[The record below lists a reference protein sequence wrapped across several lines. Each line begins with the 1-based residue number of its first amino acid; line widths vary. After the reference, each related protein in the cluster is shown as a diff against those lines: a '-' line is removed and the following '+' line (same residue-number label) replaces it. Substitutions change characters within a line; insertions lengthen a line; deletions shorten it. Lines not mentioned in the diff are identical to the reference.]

1 MLSVIDHTKMG
12 LKMLDRSKLLK
23 ELAICSD
30 KLFLDTSHEFD
41 LAQKVWNQI
50 THDPTFPHKIKSLK
64 SPWILPSWSGQLH
77 ETTAISSK
85 LSCYGVLAVDGSQ
98 IYPDRHQGIACY
110 LINVGAIQLR
120 YGTTNEN
127 PIVFETEPYL
137 FLSHDDKEELDG
149 SADVVNCLREE
160 YELRAGLERG
170 LLLKQAMNGDPYA
183 VLFDGSLIFWH
194 LESKDEAVQERF
206 LSSYLT
212 LLHQFYQADIPMAS
226 YISWPKS
233 KELVNLIRVALC
245 NFELEGC
252 TEHKAV
258 DHIVDAQVAQFFLNE
273 GERTT
278 IFQNHSAITSRY
290 PDHLK
295 PHFFYLHVGQEIV
308 RVEIP
313 AWVAQQPDRVRMIG
327 EIILDQA
334 VKGRGYPVCL
344 AEAHEQAVIKGPDRE
359 FFYHALQKVGIE
371 QKHRYV
377 VSQKS
382 MKKRGIGV

>member
-1 MLSVIDHTKMG
+1 
-12 LKMLDRSKLLK
+12 MLDRSKLLK
-23 ELAICSD
+23 ELTRFSE
-30 KLFLDTSHEFD
+30 KLFLDTSQEFD

-50 THDPTFPHKIKSLK
+50 AHDSTFPYKIKSLK
-64 SPWILPSWSGQLH
+64 SPWILPTWNDPLNEVVTVSQGIQRY
-77 ETTAISSK
+77 A
-85 LSCYGVLAVDGSQ
+85 VLAVDGSQ

-120 YGTTNEN
+120 YGVSNDRALH
-127 PIVFETEPYL
+127 FETQPYL
-137 FLSHDDKEELDG
+137 FLSHDEQVELDG
-149 SADVVNCLREE
+149 STDAVNCLREE

-170 LLLKQAMNGDPYA
+170 MLLKQSEGTQPYA

-194 LESKDEAVQERF
+194 LESKDEAIKERF
-206 LSSYLT
+206 LSSYLGI
-212 LLHQFYQADIPMAS
+212 LHQFYQAEIPMAS

-252 TEHKAV
+252 TAHKAV
-258 DHIVDAQVAQFFLNE
+258 DHIVDAQVARFFLQE
-273 GERTT
+273 GERTI
-278 IFQNHSAITSRY
+278 IFQNHSAITSHY

-313 AWVAQQPDRVRMIG
+313 SWIAQQPEKMRMIC

-334 VKGRGYPVCL
+334 IKGRGYPVCL
-344 AEAHEQAVIKGPDRE
+344 AEAHEQAVVKGPDRE
-359 FFYHALQKVGIE
+359 FFYHVLQKVGIE
-371 QKHRYV
+371 QKQRYA

-382 MKKRGIGV
+382 IKKRGIGI